1 MTKKLIL
8 TLITMKKLENVRQ
21 LMMLWVKMD

>member
-1 MTKKLIL
+1 MTKKLIP

>member
-1 MTKKLIL
+1 MTKKLIP
-8 TLITMKKLENVRQ
+8 TLITMKRLENVRQ